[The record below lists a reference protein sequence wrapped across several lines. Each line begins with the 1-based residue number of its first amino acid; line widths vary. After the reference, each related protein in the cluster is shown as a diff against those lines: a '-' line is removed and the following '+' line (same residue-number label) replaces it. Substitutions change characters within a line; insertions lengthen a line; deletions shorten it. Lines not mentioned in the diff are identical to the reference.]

1 MLDFWLNWR
10 LSRVG
15 RVGNCQNRR
24 CRWAVAVRHITTCP
38 PSFIWSYLLTR
49 LKCKWTRKW
58 KWKFVDIICTLA
70 FFLFS
75 INAHFQ
81 LSMTRTW
88 NSTTF
93 HDFFVYLT
101 SLNTVEKEHLIF
113 LPPWVEYEFWC
124 KTGTGHI
131 SPVNL
136 DCYSFTMDWNLFWK
150 RKTIPFVCL

>member
-1 MLDFWLNWR
+1 MLLAKKNFEFH
-10 LSRVG
+10 SRVQKCQF
-15 RVGNCQNRR
+15 GNFSFLPKWNEIF
-24 CRWAVAVRHITTCP
+24 AGVR
-38 PSFIWSYLLTR
+38 SELTR
-49 LKCKWTRKW
+49 LKCTWTRKW
-58 KWKFVDIICTLA
+58 MWKFVDIVCTLA

-93 HDFFVYLT
+93 HDFYVYLT

-136 DCYSFTMDWNLFWK
+136 DCYSFTMEWNLFSK
-150 RKTIPFVCL
+150 KQTIPFVCL